1 MIVGEQDLELL
12 KYLTYKGG
20 QMYKPEL
27 KDQIFKLI
35 SEFLTEERGNRV
47 TTNNMMGFTAKVGN
61 LFEVNKVE
69 EKPAETKKG

>member
-1 MIVGEQDLELL
+1 
-12 KYLTYKGG
+12 
-20 QMYKPEL
+20 MYKEEL

-47 TTNNMMGFTAKVGN
+47 TTNNMMGFTARVGN

-69 EKPAETKKG
+69 EKQLKEETK

>member
-1 MIVGEQDLELL
+1 
-12 KYLTYKGG
+12 
-20 QMYKPEL
+20 MYKPEL

>member
-1 MIVGEQDLELL
+1 
-12 KYLTYKGG
+12 
-20 QMYKPEL
+20 MYKPEL

-47 TTNNMMGFTAKVGN
+47 TSNNMMGFTAKVGN

-69 EKPAETKKG
+69 EKPKKTEKG